1 MRGASSGAGTG
12 AFGGAL
18 AGDGG
23 ALGGG
28 GDGDGGAAG
37 GGALDGGGGGGGG
50 GGAPGGGA
58 LGGGA
63 GGARWRPRASAL
75 RVAREP
81 LTAARAPLLRELFGL
96 EALPLAPS
104 WLAVRLDGVPT
115 AVVNAL
121 RRAATD
127 EIEGCALEMPG
138 LEEGAAGGPPV
149 GYDRALST
157 DRFMVPEFLRDR
169 LAAVPLRLG
178 LQRLLGRRWGDLR
191 LRLDVSN
198 PSAETASFFAGDLAV
213 EAGPE
218 DPEALAGGPL
228 FNPTTELGFLAPG
241 CRVVVGGI
249 RLATGRGRDR
259 AQFGVARRG
268 AFRHLDLPEHPRW
281 ATHRPPADP
290 ADPLR
295 LPAHDLSGYAE
306 PSTVTDPRAHLLS
319 MGFPATGPDPAAPRA
334 ALAGA
339 AASLAARL
347 RGLAAAVARAGAGG
361 AAPPGAPGPGP
372 GGRPEGDDEEA
383 PDSVRFAEVRL
394 EGGLSEGI
402 LWAAGE
408 SFSVGEVVRRAVF
421 DCAPEVAFV
430 GCAPLAHEGVFR
442 IVVRHTEDVRA
453 LLREALAMA
462 VGTFDEL
469 ARQLEALPPEPVSV
483 AAFRALRESPGG
495 DVPVPGAPAEEAAAG
510 EAWLAAVA
518 AAAAPAAPGGA

>member
-1 MRGASSGAGTG
+1 MQGPASGAGGGAFGGDGGG

-18 AGDGG
+18 EGDRSE
-23 ALGGG
+23 
-28 GDGDGGAAG
+28 
-37 GGALDGGGGGGGG
+37 GG
-50 GGAPGGGA
+50 GGAFGGA
-58 LGGGA
+58 GGSGAFGGA
-63 GGARWRPRASAL
+63 GGGGARWRPRASAL

-96 EALPLAPS
+96 EALPLAPA

-127 EIEGCALEMPG
+127 EVEGCALEMPG
-138 LEEGAAGGPPV
+138 LEEGAAGGPPA
-149 GYDRALST
+149 GYDLALST
-157 DRFMVPEFLRDR
+157 DRYMLPEFLRDR

-178 LQRLLGRRWGDLR
+178 LQRHLGRRRGDLR

-198 PSAETASFFAGDLAV
+198 PSAETVSFFAGDLVV
-213 EAGPE
+213 EGGAG

-268 AFRHLDLPEHPRW
+268 AFRHLDLPELPRW

-290 ADPLR
+290 ADPRR
-295 LPAHDLSGYAE
+295 LPAHDLSGYEE

-339 AASLAARL
+339 AAALAARL
-347 RGLAAAVARAGAGG
+347 RGLAAAVARGAPPP
-361 AAPPGAPGPGP
+361 AAPPGP
-372 GGRPEGDDEEA
+372 GDDEEA
-383 PDSVRFAEVRL
+383 PDSVEFTETRL
-394 EGGLSEGI
+394 GGGLEEVVI
-402 LWAAGE
+402 EAAGE
-408 SFSVGEVVRRAVF
+408 TFSVGEVVRRAVF
-421 DCAPEVAFV
+421 DCAPELAFV
-430 GCAPLAHEGVFR
+430 GCAPVAHKGVFR
-442 IVVRHTEDVRA
+442 IVVRHTDGARA
-453 LLREALAMA
+453 LLQEALAMA
-462 VGTFDEL
+462 VATFDEL

-495 DVPVPGAPAEEAAAG
+495 GAPVPGAAAEEAAAG
-510 EAWLAAVA
+510 AAWLAGGG
-518 AAAAPAAPGGA
+518 AAPA